1 MSCRF
6 LFDEVIHTFD
16 KNKYKMIY
24 KYNTIVM
31 LFALLIASCGS
42 SESPALVAVNKPIKE
57 VVSEKVWEE
66 FDISAVGN
74 NMKDMMY
81 SMKNIRVKE
90 GSWVRINLKNEG
102 TDAAMVHNL
111 LVINYGKREE
121 LAKMSIEAGAESQY
135 IPNSEDVIAAS
146 KLAQPGETI
155 TLEFEAPAKNNYEF
169 FCSYP
174 GHSQMMR
181 GYLFVK

>member
-1 MSCRF
+1 MA
-6 LFDEVIHTFD
+6 
-16 KNKYKMIY
+16 
-24 KYNTIVM
+24 
-31 LFALLIASCGS
+31 FAIIIASCGS
-42 SESPALVAVNKPIKE
+42 SETPVPVVVNKPIKE

-66 FDISAVGN
+66 FDISAIGN

-81 SMKNIRVKE
+81 NMKNIRVKE

-121 LAKMSIEAGAESQY
+121 LAKMAIEAGAENEY

-155 TLEFEAPAKNNYEF
+155 TFEFKAPPKNNYEF

-181 GYLFVK
+181 GYFFVK